1 MVNKGRPLIT
11 GSIRQMT
18 GIHYA
23 ALYVRCG
30 SKPEVAAYLPD
41 VRSAPGSRHGAT
53 TAAYPKSARN

>member
-23 ALYVRCG
+23 ALYVRSG
-30 SKPEVAAYLPD
+30 SDIHFPAAQ
-41 VRSAPGSRHGAT
+41 RTSAFDAEAG
-53 TAAYPKSARN
+53 

>member
-1 MVNKGRPLIT
+1 VVNKGRPLIT

-30 SKPEVAAYLPD
+30 SRLCENDPQWYDSPV
-41 VRSAPGSRHGAT
+41 
-53 TAAYPKSARN
+53 